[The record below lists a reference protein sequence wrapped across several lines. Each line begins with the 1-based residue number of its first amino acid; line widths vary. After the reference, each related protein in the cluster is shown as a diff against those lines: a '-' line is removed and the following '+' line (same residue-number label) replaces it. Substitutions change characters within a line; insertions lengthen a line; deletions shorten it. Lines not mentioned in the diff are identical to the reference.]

1 MEYECTFEEYIQK
14 RYFHD
19 TLKAERYFRWV
30 YKVSIQTNLE
40 ITLFTIFFN

>member
-30 YKVSIQTNLE
+30 YKVIISTNLG
-40 ITLFTIFFN
+40 ITLLTIFF

>member
-19 TLKAERYFRWV
+19 TLKAERYLDGCT
-30 YKVSIQTNLE
+30 K
-40 ITLFTIFFN
+40 